1 MTKIPGILIAAP
13 SSGSGKT
20 ITACGL
26 MAAFRQMGKNI
37 RACKCGPD
45 YIDPMFH
52 RTVLGIESEN
62 LDLFFSSKEE
72 LREIY
77 QAHGKGSDLVITEGV
92 MGYYDG
98 ISFGSTDGS
107 AWDTAGALNLPV
119 ILVVPCRGMASS
131 VLALLKGFLEYE
143 KDSHIRG
150 IILNRISPML
160 YPRMKEML
168 EQGLKEMGHPEV
180 RILGFLPE
188 KACFRLESRHLG
200 LVTPQELTGLKNQL
214 QEAGETIAETVDLAQ
229 ILELAEQ
236 AEAWTGENQTDKID
250 KIDKVEQI
258 ENNANRKQK
267 VRVAVARDA
276 AFCFCYKENMK
287 LLEQAGCEL
296 VPFSPLEDEALP
308 EGCSGLILG
317 GGYPEL
323 YGARLEANERLRREI
338 REKILDGMPCLA
350 ECGGFQYLQDSL
362 TDAEGYSYR
371 MAGVISS
378 ESSNQGRLVR
388 FGYVTIKAELDGVF
402 LKKGEQIRAHE
413 FHHWDSTDNGESCLA
428 VKPDGKRSWQCMH
441 MHGNLMAGYPHL
453 YYRSHLELVERYVKA
468 CEEYAGTQTGR

>member
-20 ITACGL
+20 IAACGL

-77 QAHGKGSDLVITEGV
+77 RAHGRCADLVVTEGV

-98 ISFGSTDGS
+98 ISFGSTNGS
-107 AWDTAGALNLPV
+107 AWDIAGVLELPV

-168 EQGLKEMGHPEV
+168 EQGLKKMGHPEV
-180 RILGFLPE
+180 QILGYLPE
-188 KACFRLESRHLG
+188 KECFRLESRHLG

-214 QEAGETIAETVDLAQ
+214 QEAGKVFAETVDLTA
-229 ILELAEQ
+229 ILNIAEQ
-236 AEAWTGENQTDKID
+236 AGAWIEEN
-250 KIDKVEQI
+250 QI
-258 ENNANRKQK
+258 ENNMNRKQK

-276 AFCFCYKENMK
+276 AFCFYYKENMK

-296 VPFSPLEDEALP
+296 VPFSPLEDVALP

-323 YGARLEANERLRREI
+323 YGDRLEANEELRREI
-338 REKILDGMPCLA
+338 REKIADGMPCLA

-362 TDAEGYSYR
+362 TDAEGNIYC

-388 FGYVTIKAELDGVF
+388 FGYVTIEAEQDGAF
-402 LKKGEQIRAHE
+402 LKKGEQIKAHE
-413 FHHWDSTDNGESCLA
+413 FHHWDSNDNGDSCLA
-428 VKPDGKRSWQCMH
+428 VKPDGKRSWQCIH
-441 MHGNLMAGYPHL
+441 MNGNLMAGYPHL
-453 YYRSHLELVERYVKA
+453 YYRSHPELVERYVKA
-468 CEEYAGTQTGR
+468 CEEYFEKGTGQ

>member
-1 MTKIPGILIAAP
+1 MTKIPGVLIAAP

-26 MAAFRQMGKNI
+26 MAAFGQMGKNI

-52 RTVLGIESEN
+52 RTVLGIKSEN

-77 QAHGKGSDLVITEGV
+77 QGYGNGADLVITEGV

-98 ISFGSTDGS
+98 ISFGSTNGS
-107 AWDTAGALNLPV
+107 AWDTAGALELPV

-131 VLALLKGFLEYE
+131 VLALLHGFLEYK

-168 EQGLKEMGHPEV
+168 ENGLKKMGHPEIQ
-180 RILGFLPE
+180 ILGFLPE

-200 LVTPQELTGLKNQL
+200 LVTPQELTGLKKQL
-214 QEAGETIAETVDLAQ
+214 QEAGQTITETVDLAQ
-229 ILELAEQ
+229 ILEIAAQ
-236 AEAWTGENQTDKID
+236 AETWTGENQIAQISQSD
-250 KIDKVEQI
+250 QI
-258 ENNANRKQK
+258 ESNGNIRQK

-276 AFCFCYKENMK
+276 AFCFYYKENMK
-287 LLEQAGCEL
+287 LMEQTGCEL

-308 EGCSGLILG
+308 EGCGGLILG

-323 YGARLEANERLRREI
+323 YGARLEVNEGLRREI
-338 REKILDGMPCLA
+338 REKIADGMPCLA

-362 TDAEGYSYR
+362 TDAEGRSYR

-388 FGYVTIKAELDGVF
+388 FGYVTIEAEQDGAF

-413 FHHWDSTDNGESCLA
+413 FHHWDSTDNGKSCLA
-428 VKPDGKRSWQCMH
+428 VKPDGKRSWQCIH
-441 MHGNLMAGYPHL
+441 MNGNLMAGYPHL
-453 YYRSHLELVERYVKA
+453 YYRSYPKLVERYVKA
-468 CEEYAGTQTGR
+468 CEVYAGKESRR

>member
-1 MTKIPGILIAAP
+1 MTKIPGILLAAP

-26 MAAFRQMGKNI
+26 MAAFEQMGKNI

-62 LDLFFSSKEE
+62 LDLFFSSEQE

-77 QAHGKGSDLVITEGV
+77 LAHGTGAELVVTEGV

-98 ISFGSTDGS
+98 ISFGSSQGS
-107 AWDTAGALNLPV
+107 AWETAGVLGIPV

-131 VLALLKGFLEYE
+131 VLALLKGFLEYQQ
-143 KDSHIRG
+143 DSHIRG

-160 YPRMKEML
+160 YPQMKEML
-168 EQGLKEMGHPEV
+168 EQELADMGHPEV
-180 RILGFLPE
+180 KILGYLPE
-188 KACFRLESRHLG
+188 KECFRLESRHLG
-200 LVTPQELTGLKNQL
+200 LVTPQELDGLKSQL
-214 QEAGETIAETVDLAQ
+214 REAGQTIMETVDLPG
-229 ILELAEQ
+229 ILEIAEQ
-236 AEAWTGENQTDKID
+236 AECLEEENPIK
-250 KIDKVEQI
+250 KEGN
-258 ENNANRKQK
+258 EKQK
-267 VRVAVARDA
+267 VRVAVARDE
-276 AFCFCYKENMK
+276 AFCFYYKENMK

-296 VPFSPLEDEALP
+296 VSFSPLEDEALP
-308 EGCSGLILG
+308 EGCSGLLLG

-323 YGARLEANERLRREI
+323 YGARLEANECLRREI
-338 REKILDGMPCLA
+338 REKIAEGMPCLA
-350 ECGGFQYLQDSL
+350 ECGGFQYLQDEL
-362 TDAEGYSYR
+362 TDADGYSYH

-378 ESSNQGRLVR
+378 ASRNQGRLVR
-388 FGYVTIKAELDGVF
+388 FGYVTIKAEQDGAF
-402 LKKGEQIRAHE
+402 FKKGEQIRAHE

-441 MHGNLMAGYPHL
+441 MNGNLMVGYPHL
-453 YYRSHLELVERYVKA
+453 YYRSHPELVERYVKA
-468 CEEYAGTQTGR
+468 CKEYSEKENGR